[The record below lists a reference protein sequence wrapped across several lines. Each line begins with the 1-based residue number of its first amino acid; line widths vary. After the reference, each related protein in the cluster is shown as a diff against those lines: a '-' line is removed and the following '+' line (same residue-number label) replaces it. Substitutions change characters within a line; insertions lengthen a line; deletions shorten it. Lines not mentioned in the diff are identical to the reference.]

1 MGYSGRGYESHMAQ
15 SAIMG
20 RWGGRTGTLS
30 RQPVDVSELHERA
43 IVAAGGVGDM
53 KMRAAAKGLQK
64 FGARMRARNAE
75 RRAAA
80 EKEAL
85 KE

>member
-1 MGYSGRGYESHMAQ
+1 
-15 SAIMG
+15 
-20 RWGGRTGTLS
+20 
-30 RQPVDVSELHERA
+30 VNELHERA